1 MRGRLA
7 VLTAAV
13 AGACG
18 PGADSSSRPLT
29 GDAALLVAG
38 AADLR
43 PAFEEIARRFTAQ
56 TGDEVIFDFGSSG
69 QLAQRIIE
77 GAPVDVYASA
87 NVSFVDEVL
96 ASGIGDPAT
105 VATYAFGRITIWSA
119 AEAWGGWTGL
129 DDLVADRGI
138 QFLAIANPEHAPY
151 GLAARQALEA
161 VGSWET
167 IRPKLVF
174 GENISDTQRLAHTG
188 NADAGIVA
196 LSLAI
201 AVGDRGAWVL
211 VDQALHEPLEQ
222 VLVVITDHLVRAE
235 AATAFAAFVNSPEG
249 REVMVR
255 YGFVLP
261 GEQAGSD

>member
-1 MRGRLA
+1 
-7 VLTAAV
+7 
-13 AGACG
+13 
-18 PGADSSSRPLT
+18 
-29 GDAALLVAG
+29 
-38 AADLR
+38 
-43 PAFEEIARRFTAQ
+43 
-56 TGDEVIFDFGSSG
+56 
-69 QLAQRIIE
+69 
-77 GAPVDVYASA
+77 VYASA